1 MLIDLRQVTNLNTLG
16 RYVTQLK
23 VIFLLHVCPVIS
35 QLMSSRPTSLERNFP
50 SALTNTC
57 ILLMVHTPR
66 IRTLTVQRLKF
77 SVIGFLRILTPM
89 LSQCFHC
96 PVISH
101 AHNRQAFIP
110 FSQPILR
117 TQELGCPTSP
127 PRFASS
133 HHPPFRLHTLS
144 QKVTS
149 AYLPSNFRPRT
160 ASRDRKFQP
169 FTPSPSDPTIPT
181 TTRNPSMYP
190 NLITNHDTCAVCSG
204 L

>member
-1 MLIDLRQVTNLNTLG
+1 LASEQQDLIKYYCYNFLLNAGSKHPIFIMLIDFRQVTNLNTLG
-16 RYVTQLK
+16 RYATQLK

-50 SALTNTC
+50 LALTNTC

-77 SVIGFLRILTPM
+77 SVIGLLRILTPM

-110 FSQPILR
+110 FL
-117 TQELGCPTSP
+117 
-127 PRFASS
+127 
-133 HHPPFRLHTLS
+133 
-144 QKVTS
+144 
-149 AYLPSNFRPRT
+149 
-160 ASRDRKFQP
+160 
-169 FTPSPSDPTIPT
+169 SPS
-181 TTRNPSMYP
+181 
-190 NLITNHDTCAVCSG
+190 
-204 L
+204 

>member
-1 MLIDLRQVTNLNTLG
+1 MLIDFRQVTNLNTLG
-16 RYVTQLK
+16 RYATQLK

-50 SALTNTC
+50 LALTNTC

-77 SVIGFLRILTPM
+77 SVIGLLRILTPM

-110 FSQPILR
+110 FLV
-117 TQELGCPTSP
+117 P
-127 PRFASS
+127 PSALPAS
-133 HHPPFRLHTLS
+133 HTS

-181 TTRNPSMYP
+181 TTRTPSTYP